1 MNNDVQR
8 TSTSSAEQDGRA
20 RALTTHVSAAEPNVR
35 RAQRAYSAAE
45 TRAGIG
51 SRATSESRTTFVP
64 RLTALAASLTL
75 GAGLMVASAPASSA
89 ATAISS
95 SSFATSTVAGAG
107 NSIGPDENHR
117 QTNVSA
123 SSPKVGVAAPV
134 DSEAA
139 AKYQKQIKKKLK
151 GSGIEI
157 TLEGDLPST
166 LTRPQT
172 VALTAWMLGDWAS
185 FDGDYPNGQMP
196 DDYLKDLL
204 TASGHRLR
212 HDASIMFDLMSVDF
226 MEEFGR
232 PILLTD
238 SYRDYATQVSLKA
251 RKPGLAATP
260 GTSNHGWGLAV
271 DLAGTESQ
279 WGTAE
284 RQWLLD
290 NGWKYGWFSP
300 TWAQPGLG
308 RPEPWH
314 FEYMG
319 TTEIAWPSSD
329 SLLDRVEE
337 LNGDPMQGLF
347 AKEILNDLEA
357 QQRKADKKNK
367 KAAEKAAAADAKKTA
382 KKKAAEKAADS
393 KDSLGVENT
402 ADTLRP
408 VSLFK

>member
-1 MNNDVQR
+1 MNNDVQLPGGQQ
-8 TSTSSAEQDGRA
+8 STRIDRLGLQQQPGQTFSLRA
-20 RALTTHVSAAEPNVR
+20 QAGAPAVAGSVSAASLSSTLGTR
-35 RAQRAYSAAE
+35 CAAIAASAA
-45 TRAGIG
+45 
-51 SRATSESRTTFVP
+51 
-64 RLTALAASLTL
+64 LAC
-75 GAGLMVASAPASSA
+75 GLMLVSATDSQAQPGMLFANVAE
-89 ATAISS
+89 
-95 SSFATSTVAGAG
+95 AGG
-107 NSIGPDENHR
+107 SGGGIGPDENYR
-117 QTNVSA
+117 ETNVSA
-123 SSPKVGVAAPV
+123 SSPKVGIAAPV
-134 DSEAA
+134 DPDVVAR
-139 AKYQKQIKKKLK
+139 YQDEIKKKVK
-151 GSGIEI
+151 GSGIKI

-166 LTRPQT
+166 LSRPQT

-204 TASGHRLR
+204 TASGHKLR

-271 DLAGTESQ
+271 DLAGSESQ
-279 WGTAE
+279 WGTVE

-300 TWAQPGLG
+300 TWAQAGTS

-319 TTEIAWPSSD
+319 TTEIAWPASNK
-329 SLLDRVEE
+329 LLDRVEE

-347 AKEILNDLEA
+347 AEEVLKNLES

-367 KAAEKAAAADAKKTA
+367 KAAEKAAAADAKKA
-382 KKKAAEKAADS
+382 KDVEK
-393 KDSLGVENT
+393 T
-402 ADTLRP
+402 ADTIKP
-408 VSLFK
+408 VVLSK